1 MKFEFDETIDQRA
14 KIKVIGVGG
23 GGGNAVNRMI
33 ESGIEGV
40 DFISVNTDAQ
50 DLEDSKAKTK
60 IQIGKELTRGLGAGG
75 KNQVGEEAVVESQ
88 PAIVNAV
95 KGSDMVFITAGMGG
109 GTGTGAAPM
118 IAKIAKEHGCLT
130 VAIVTMPFDFEG
142 KKRRER
148 AEEGVLELKRN
159 VDTLIV
165 IPNQK
170 LIKIV
175 DRSTGLR
182 EAFRTAD
189 SILYQATRGISD
201 LINNQG
207 LMNLDFAD
215 IESIMK
221 DKGDA
226 IMGTGVATG
235 ESRASMAAQLAIS
248 SPLLDD
254 RRIRGASGIL
264 INISGGADLSLLEY
278 DEACKIITNEAGT
291 DADIIV
297 GAVEDKRFENEIVIT
312 VIATGFP
319 DGKFIAEPDE
329 ELRIESTVPE
339 EIVEPETPHVQ
350 EEHPDFVLTDQLMD
364 TLNTKELKA
373 EILEKHKVIINATM
387 DAEEDSRISDPTLYL
402 HDITPV
408 HHEIE
413 KKLHKDEE
421 NNSFQFADEIVEE
434 IKKEENEYKAPTLVV
449 NNPVNIEPPQEKVV
463 DERLKD
469 DLRNLSNTQD
479 IDNIVKEPEREEI
492 TNRSKGEQINLFP
505 AFLRKEVKQ

>member
-1 MKFEFDETIDQRA
+1 MMKFEFDENLDQRA
-14 KIKVIGVGG
+14 RIKVIGVGG

-33 ESGIEGV
+33 ESGIDGV

-60 IQIGKELTRGLGAGG
+60 IQIGKKLTRGLGAGG
-75 KNQVGEEAVVESQ
+75 LNDVGEEAASESE

-95 KGSDMVFITAGMGG
+95 KDADMVFITAGMGG
-109 GTGTGAAPM
+109 GTGTGAAPS
-118 IAKIAKEHGCLT
+118 IAKIAKDNDCLT
-130 VAIVTMPFDFEG
+130 VAIVTMPFEFEG
-142 KKRRER
+142 KVRRER
-148 AEEGVLELKRN
+148 AEQGLYELKSN

-170 LIKIV
+170 LLKIV

-189 SILYQATRGISD
+189 SILYQATKGISD
-201 LINNQG
+201 LISNQG

-221 DKGDA
+221 NKGDA

-264 INISGGADLSLLEY
+264 INISGGPDLSLMEY

-291 DADIIV
+291 DANIIV
-297 GAVEDKRFENEIVIT
+297 GAVEDNRFEEEIVIT

-319 DGKFIAEPDE
+319 NGDKNAERLDGEESPMEIEDNIDEDSTDILEETIEEKNEIPDDKEIANDN
-329 ELRIESTVPE
+329 LAFNFTD
-339 EIVEPETPHVQ
+339 ETP
-350 EEHPDFVLTDQLMD
+350 
-364 TLNTKELKA
+364 
-373 EILEKHKVIINATM
+373 
-387 DAEEDSRISDPTLYL
+387 
-402 HDITPV
+402 
-408 HHEIE
+408 
-413 KKLHKDEE
+413 E
-421 NNSFQFADEIVEE
+421 NNKADTEQPEMRNKNQKQIEE
-434 IKKEENEYKAPTLVV
+434 KNRQKNQDKTEN
-449 NNPVNIEPPQEKVV
+449 
-463 DERLKD
+463 
-469 DLRNLSNTQD
+469 
-479 IDNIVKEPEREEI
+479 KEPEDIKIEKIASKPI
-492 TNRSKGEQINLFP
+492 TQKIKPNKPEVDKKLKQAITQKQSENKPKKPGKQTNLFP
-505 AFLRKEVKQ
+505 AFLRKNMD

>member
-1 MKFEFDETIDQRA
+1 MKFEFDETLDQRA

-33 ESGIEGV
+33 ESGIDGV

-60 IQIGKELTRGLGAGG
+60 IQIGKQLTRGLGAGG
-75 KNQVGEEAVVESQ
+75 KNKVGEDAAKENE

-95 KGSDMVFITAGMGG
+95 KDADMVFITAGMGG
-109 GTGTGAAPM
+109 GTGTGAAPK
-118 IAKIAKEHGCLT
+118 IAKIAKDNDCLT
-130 VAIVTMPFDFEG
+130 VAVVTMPFDFEG
-142 KKRRER
+142 KKRRDR
-148 AEEGVLELKRN
+148 AEEGVTELKKN

-189 SILYQATRGISD
+189 SILYQATKGISD

-248 SPLLDD
+248 SPLLDN
-254 RRIRGASGIL
+254 RSICGASGIL
-264 INISGGADLSLLEY
+264 INISGGKDLSLLEY

-319 DGKFIAEPDE
+319 NGDKDSDDE
-329 ELRIESTVPE
+329 LELV
-339 EIVEPETPHVQ
+339 V
-350 EEHPDFVLTDQLMD
+350 
-364 TLNTKELKA
+364 
-373 EILEKHKVIINATM
+373 
-387 DAEEDSRISDPTLYL
+387 
-402 HDITPV
+402 
-408 HHEIE
+408 E
-413 KKLHKDEE
+413 KKQDQSPEKNVSPIYNADDEDKTE
-421 NNSFQFADEIVEE
+421 TKKTPAALETTDE
-434 IKKEENEYKAPTLVV
+434 KEENEPLTVENGSKT
-449 NNPVNIEPPQEKVV
+449 IKI
-463 DERLKD
+463 
-469 DLRNLSNTQD
+469 TQD
-479 IDNIVKEPEREEI
+479 IANEEENSEPVPEIEKEEKNDLKFSLSNISELDNDEEEFFHTKKRELTIKTVDSRPKHEKNTSEDDNSKETDDIVDKRLKNEISRSQPKPKKPQRKVKREL
-492 TNRSKGEQINLFP
+492 EQVDLFP
-505 AFLRKEVKQ
+505 AFLRKNLK

>member
-1 MKFEFDETIDQRA
+1 LIDNGGNMKFEFDETLDQRA

-33 ESGIEGV
+33 ESGIDGV

-60 IQIGKELTRGLGAGG
+60 IQIGKQLTRGLGAGG
-75 KNQVGEEAVVESQ
+75 KNKIGEEAARENE

-95 KGSDMVFITAGMGG
+95 KDADMVFITAGMGG
-109 GTGTGAAPM
+109 GTGTGAAPK
-118 IAKIAKEHGCLT
+118 IAKIAKDNDCLT
-130 VAIVTMPFDFEG
+130 VAVVTMPFDFEG
-142 KKRRER
+142 KKRQDR
-148 AEEGVLELKRN
+148 AEEGVTALKKN

-175 DRSTGLR
+175 DRRTGLR

-189 SILYQATRGISD
+189 SILYQATKGISD

-248 SPLLDD
+248 SPLLDN
-254 RRIRGASGIL
+254 RSIRGASGIL
-264 INISGGADLSLLEY
+264 INISGGKDLSLLEY
-278 DEACKIITNEAGT
+278 DEACKIITNEAGS

-319 DGKFIAEPDE
+319 NGDKDSDDELRLTLETPQDKEDE
-329 ELRIESTVPE
+329 EDTQRDSKAKINSEAISQPE
-339 EIVEPETPHVQ
+339 KPKTNEKKNE
-350 EEHPDFVLTDQLMD
+350 
-364 TLNTKELKA
+364 ELKVDDGSKT
-373 EILEKHKVIINATM
+373 IKII
-387 DAEEDSRISDPTLYL
+387 
-402 HDITPV
+402 
-408 HHEIE
+408 
-413 KKLHKDEE
+413 
-421 NNSFQFADEIVEE
+421 
-434 IKKEENEYKAPTLVV
+434 
-449 NNPVNIEPPQEKVV
+449 
-463 DERLKD
+463 
-469 DLRNLSNTQD
+469 QD
-479 IDNIVKEPEREEI
+479 IDNQEYNTKSEPEIEDENKTTITQPKDREYNDKEEFFHTKKRELTIKTVDSRPTPQKINQKSENKNTEDSETIIDEKFRKEI
-492 TNRSKGEQINLFP
+492 NRDRPKPLKQHKKVKKEFEQVDLFP
-505 AFLRKEVKQ
+505 AFLRKNLK

>member
-1 MKFEFDETIDQRA
+1 MKFEFDETLDQRA

-33 ESGIEGV
+33 ESGIDGV

-60 IQIGKELTRGLGAGG
+60 IQIGQKLTRGLGAGG
-75 KNQVGEEAVVESQ
+75 KNNVGAEAASENE
-88 PAIVNAV
+88 PAIINAV
-95 KGSDMVFITAGMGG
+95 KEADMVFITAGMGG
-109 GTGTGAAPM
+109 GTGTGAAP
-118 IAKIAKEHGCLT
+118 KITKMAKENGCLT

-148 AEEGVLELKRN
+148 ADEGVADLKRN

-170 LIKIV
+170 LLRIV

-189 SILYQATRGISD
+189 SILYQATKGISD

-235 ESRASMAAQLAIS
+235 DSRASMAAQLAIS

-254 RRIRGASGIL
+254 RSIRGASGIL
-264 INISGGADLSLLEY
+264 INISGGSDLSLMEY
-278 DEACKIITNEAGT
+278 DEACKIITDEAGT

-297 GAVEDKRFENEIVIT
+297 GAVEDKRFEGEIVIT

-319 DGKFIAEPDE
+319 NGDKDCEDEMELTVLDKPEIKEKIDEKEPVQEPIVVEKSE
-329 ELRIESTVPE
+329 EKIEPVESKVTVIEQIEVENHIESEPTITVNFSETTEKIEEKETEEEPEYTIPTVNESKFGFAESEQQSQEIKIETVSSRPINIQPTVEEKPKPEIDEKLKE
-339 EIVEPETPHVQ
+339 EINNKYKTEKPK
-350 EEHPDFVLTDQLMD
+350 
-364 TLNTKELKA
+364 TKQK
-373 EILEKHKVIINATM
+373 
-387 DAEEDSRISDPTLYL
+387 
-402 HDITPV
+402 
-408 HHEIE
+408 
-413 KKLHKDEE
+413 
-421 NNSFQFADEIVEE
+421 QF
-434 IKKEENEYKAPTLVV
+434 
-449 NNPVNIEPPQEKVV
+449 
-463 DERLKD
+463 
-469 DLRNLSNTQD
+469 
-479 IDNIVKEPEREEI
+479 
-492 TNRSKGEQINLFP
+492 EQTNLFP
-505 AFLRKEVKQ
+505 AFLRKNIK

>member
-14 KIKVIGVGG
+14 KIKVIGIGG

-33 ESGIEGV
+33 ESGIDGV

-50 DLEDSKAKTK
+50 DLEDSKAKIK
-60 IQIGKELTRGLGAGG
+60 IQIGKQLTRGLGAGG
-75 KNQVGEEAVVESQ
+75 KDQVGEKAAEESQ

-95 KGSDMVFITAGMGG
+95 KDADMVFITAGMGG
-109 GTGTGAAPM
+109 GTGTGAAPSIAR
-118 IAKIAKEHGCLT
+118 IAKDHGCLT

-148 AEEGVLELKRN
+148 AELGVLELKKN
-159 VDTLIV
+159 VDTLII

-170 LIKIV
+170 LIRIV

-189 SILYQATRGISD
+189 SILYQATKGISD

-264 INISGGADLSLLEY
+264 INISGGSDLSLLEY
-278 DEACKIITNEAGT
+278 DEACKIITDEAGT

-319 DGKFIAEPDE
+319 DGKIQEESDE
-329 ELRIESTVPE
+329 ELTIEKPE
-339 EIVEPETPHVQ
+339 SQIIKMETSEIEIDKNIEISKTEP
-350 EEHPDFVLTDQLMD
+350 
-364 TLNTKELKA
+364 
-373 EILEKHKVIINATM
+373 HKVIIN
-387 DAEEDSRISDPTLYL
+387 EFGNQEDSSQTSDPSNYFNN
-402 HDITPV
+402 ITSV
-408 HHEIE
+408 HHENKTE
-413 KKLHKDEE
+413 KIDEDVAE
-421 NNSFQFADEIVEE
+421 TFQFNDEIGEE
-434 IKKEENEYKAPTLVV
+434 KIKEEELEYSEPTLAINFSKNVED
-449 NNPVNIEPPQEKVV
+449 PKDDVV
-463 DERLKD
+463 DEQLK
-469 DLRNLSNTQD
+469 
-479 IDNIVKEPEREEI
+479 KEINQYKPKEEPQI
-492 TNRSKGEQINLFP
+492 AKRKYEQVDLFP
-505 AFLRKEVKQ
+505 AFLRKNIKQ

>member
-33 ESGIEGV
+33 ESGIDGV

-60 IQIGKELTRGLGAGG
+60 IQIGKKLTRGLGAGG
-75 KNQVGEEAVVESQ
+75 KNQVGEKAAEENE
-88 PAIVNAV
+88 PGIINAL
-95 KGSDMVFITAGMGG
+95 KDADMVFITAGMGG
-109 GTGTGAAPM
+109 GTGTGAAPR
-118 IAKIAKEHGCLT
+118 IAKMAKDTGCLT

-148 AEEGVLELKRN
+148 ADEGVKELKKN
-159 VDTLIV
+159 VDTLII

-170 LIKIV
+170 LLRIV
-175 DRSTGLR
+175 DRGTGLK

-189 SILYQATRGISD
+189 SILYQATKGISD

-254 RRIRGASGIL
+254 RSIRGASGIL

-297 GAVEDKRFENEIVIT
+297 GAIEDKRFENEIVIT

-319 DGKFIAEPDE
+319 NGDKNSEDKLDLTVSNE
-329 ELRIESTVPE
+329 KTELIE
-339 EIVEPETPHVQ
+339 
-350 EEHPDFVLTDQLMD
+350 
-364 TLNTKELKA
+364 
-373 EILEKHKVIINATM
+373 
-387 DAEEDSRISDPTLYL
+387 AEEEKIE
-402 HDITPV
+402 
-408 HHEIE
+408 EIE
-413 KKLHKDEE
+413 KI
-421 NNSFQFADEIVEE
+421 IVESKKSMKTPTISINNIKPINKIINDDSVIFNQKNNKQNTIENFDQFKVENVNSHIIHSTQKPISNLIEKNSDIIDEKLKKEIE
-434 IKKEENEYKAPTLVV
+434 IKYKS
-449 NNPVNIEPPQEKVV
+449 EKVTP
-463 DERLKD
+463 KK
-469 DLRNLSNTQD
+469 
-479 IDNIVKEPEREEI
+479 KEF
-492 TNRSKGEQINLFP
+492 EQTNLFHQP
-505 AFLRKEVKQ
+505 AFLRRNIK

>member
-1 MKFEFDETIDQRA
+1 MKFEFDETLDQRA
-14 KIKVIGVGG
+14 RIKVIGVGG

-33 ESGIEGV
+33 ESGIDGV

-60 IQIGKELTRGLGAGG
+60 IQIGRKLTRGLGAGG
-75 KNQVGEEAVVESQ
+75 KNQVGEKAAEENE
-88 PAIVNAV
+88 PAIINAV
-95 KGSDMVFITAGMGG
+95 KEADMVFITAGMGG
-109 GTGTGAAPM
+109 GTGTGAAPR
-118 IAKIAKEHGCLT
+118 IAKMAKDNGCLT

-148 AEEGVLELKRN
+148 ADEGVAQLKKN

-170 LIKIV
+170 LLRIV
-175 DRSTGLR
+175 DRKTGLK

-189 SILYQATRGISD
+189 SILYQATKGISD

-235 ESRASMAAQLAIS
+235 DSRASMAAQLAIS

-254 RRIRGASGIL
+254 RSIRGASGLL
-264 INISGGADLSLLEY
+264 INISGGSDLSLLEY
-278 DEACKIITNEAGT
+278 DEACKIITDEAGT

-297 GAVEDKRFENEIVIT
+297 GAIEDHRFENEIVIT

-319 DGKFIAEPDE
+319 NEDKNVDE
-329 ELRIESTVPE
+329 NE
-339 EIVEPETPHVQ
+339 EISVINETTETNETPQKEGKIKKQSVEEQPSIDMETPETPTIVLNSANKSETTEKVSPDSYLPNQ
-350 EEHPDFVLTDQLMD
+350 ESEEVKENKFELLKEDKEELTIEKVDSRPIETNFSESRDVVDAKLKKELSAKFKSDKQKPK
-364 TLNTKELKA
+364 TKE
-373 EILEKHKVIINATM
+373 
-387 DAEEDSRISDPTLYL
+387 Y
-402 HDITPV
+402 
-408 HHEIE
+408 
-413 KKLHKDEE
+413 
-421 NNSFQFADEIVEE
+421 
-434 IKKEENEYKAPTLVV
+434 
-449 NNPVNIEPPQEKVV
+449 
-463 DERLKD
+463 
-469 DLRNLSNTQD
+469 
-479 IDNIVKEPEREEI
+479 
-492 TNRSKGEQINLFP
+492 EQINLFP
-505 AFLRKEVKQ
+505 AFLRRNIK

>member
-1 MKFEFDETIDQRA
+1 MITEANNMKFEFDETLDQRA

-33 ESGIEGV
+33 ESGIDGV

-60 IQIGKELTRGLGAGG
+60 IQIGTKLTRGLGAGG
-75 KNQVGEEAVVESQ
+75 KNQVGAEAAAENE
-88 PAIVNAV
+88 PAIINAV
-95 KGSDMVFITAGMGG
+95 KEADMVFITAGMGG
-109 GTGTGAAPM
+109 GTGTGAAPR
-118 IAKIAKEHGCLT
+118 IAKMAKDNGCLT
-130 VAIVTMPFDFEG
+130 VAIVTMPFEFEG

-148 AEEGVLELKRN
+148 AEEGVAELKRN

-170 LIKIV
+170 LLRIV

-189 SILYQATRGISD
+189 SILYQATKGISD

-235 ESRASMAAQLAIS
+235 DSRASMAAQLAIS

-254 RRIRGASGIL
+254 RSIRGASGIL
-264 INISGGADLSLLEY
+264 INISGGSDLSLMEY
-278 DEACKIITNEAGT
+278 DEACKIITDEAGT

-297 GAVEDKRFENEIVIT
+297 GAVEDKRFEGEIVIT

-319 DGKFIAEPDE
+319 NGDKDNENDLELTVVEEPKVEIIEKIDE
-329 ELRIESTVPE
+329 PTPKPIMIETVSNNEEIENTEPVYDKIILEETEEEPTIIVNDHENEQLEEEQPE
-339 EIVEPETPHVQ
+339 EAIEVAFTNDSKFGFVENENPSATIKIETVSSRPI
-350 EEHPDFVLTDQLMD
+350 
-364 TLNTKELKA
+364 NTKPVFEEKPQP
-373 EILEKHKVIINATM
+373 EIDV
-387 DAEEDSRISDPTLYL
+387 
-402 HDITPV
+402 
-408 HHEIE
+408 
-413 KKLHKDEE
+413 
-421 NNSFQFADEIVEE
+421 
-434 IKKEENEYKAPTLVV
+434 
-449 NNPVNIEPPQEKVV
+449 
-463 DERLKD
+463 RLKQGIED
-469 DLRNLSNTQD
+469 RIKSEKPKPKQR
-479 IDNIVKEPEREEI
+479 KF
-492 TNRSKGEQINLFP
+492 EQTNLFP
-505 AFLRKEVKQ
+505 AFLRQNISK